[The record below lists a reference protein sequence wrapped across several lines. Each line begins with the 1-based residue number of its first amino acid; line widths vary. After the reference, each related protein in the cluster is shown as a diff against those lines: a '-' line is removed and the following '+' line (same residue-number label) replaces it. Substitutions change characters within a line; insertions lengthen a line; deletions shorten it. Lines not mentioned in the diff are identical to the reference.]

1 MEAYDRKDLIVT
13 KMIKYWTQ
21 GKHTLKQLH
30 MLELNQF
37 KRKNT
42 FFFFACHYLDSC
54 KPLVSDPVVLIFTR
68 TQRKVSPYSQKLT
81 V

>member
-42 FFFFACHYLDSC
+42 FFFLH
-54 KPLVSDPVVLIFTR
+54 VIIWIPVN
-68 TQRKVSPYSQKLT
+68 PWSQILLS
-81 V
+81 